1 MALVSLSRF
10 NRWALNKLYIIVL
23 VMRFRELTANETEEK
38 VAMTRTVRRRTS
50 QRAIIGDMNVGYGDL
65 ICPTINRFDANM

>member
-1 MALVSLSRF
+1 MVSLFRF
-10 NRWALNKLYIIVL
+10 NRWALNKLYILVL

-38 VAMTRTVRRRTS
+38 VTMTRKTVRRRTS
-50 QRAIIGDMNVGYGDL
+50 QRAIIDDMNVGYGDL